1 MWTAFISQ
9 LSAKLGKPSLATP
22 TERLELRLDE
32 AVRRAE
38 ASERALATMEL
49 ERNNAVR
56 TAKQAEMQL
65 ASMRARVSKL
75 ETKSLKLA
83 NVNDSTAFS
92 LASAPA
98 DLRDCVSQARDHA
111 WRARLAAARAGEM
124 ATVHTD
130 ALIWKTNI
138 AYSGET
144 LNGRPHGF
152 GVMIFRKGSDE
163 IARYAGAFEE
173 GRRNGHGVA
182 TSDDGMIWTG
192 AWKNDEAFGFGLLET
207 PDGRRFEGEVAPD
220 ESGAPTQVRG
230 WVWGTAATTHR
241 VMETHRAVAPAFPSP
256 QAMDA

>member
-130 ALIWKTNI
+130 ALIWQTNI

-241 VMETHRAVAPAFPSP
+241 VMETHRAVAPALPSP